1 MQAYSNQHKSILLDL
16 NLNINEWVCT
26 EDGEGDHVVERSE
39 VRVKGRK
46 PLVNNNP
53 FFSKLIFVTQQY
65 LNCSLNITNDLIK
78 RTVLNLSEPF
88 TISAVRP

>member
-1 MQAYSNQHKSILLDL
+1 MSALHCLYMQAYSNQHKSILLDL

-26 EDGEGDHVVERSE
+26 EDGEGDYVAERSV

-53 FFSKLIFVTQQY
+53 FFR
-65 LNCSLNITNDLIK
+65 N
-78 RTVLNLSEPF
+78 
-88 TISAVRP
+88 